1 MNLQHNKLWLAIGLG
16 VLSGPALAATI
27 DCTLTPANSVIWS
40 GETLQLAATCEG
52 GALDSITWLQGGQAI
67 ADAKNVVLSGDTS
80 KPIYFT
86 TTAGAAGDYVFT
98 VAGTPKDGAGNT
110 WGSSSAA
117 RVRVNAGAVAFGGT
131 TAPSASTPAVN
142 GECGDGLAGTTVTT
156 FPSNGTLCASGKSS
170 LVITGPNYMT
180 WSCLGQAGGVEAN
193 CYVTKGVVYTVSVT
207 NLNPSGGSYTINP
220 SGGQVGSGGSATVTA
235 TPTGTNVATISGCG
249 GTQSGNTFSI
259 ASVTQNCTVSVNF
272 GAQPVA
278 INGACGSSNGQT
290 LSSAPTSGLCST
302 GTASAVSTGSSYT
315 WSCAGSNG
323 GSTASCSATISTPPP
338 SSSGDPGMGGGLWVP
353 PNMPNR
359 TVADQSSSSMDVSY
373 VPGCLNGQFAKD
385 SSSACAAYSSYT
397 GTVSGTSEQRT
408 VTLGQGRQLVLRY
421 KTPSTITDKR
431 VIKVGA
437 WNGGNVVVNMKV
449 WLSTSPTAT
458 YDDVSESCR
467 AQATTAP
474 AINTASQ
481 DSITTTTTVWGKTT
495 STTANYCKLL
505 PNTTYYFGMEFPE
518 TVSGY
523 SARFQIDE
531 MQADFLK

>member
-52 GALDSITWLQGGQAI
+52 GALDSITWRQGEQAI
-67 ADAKNVVLSGDTS
+67 ADAENVVLSGDTS

-98 VAGTPKDGAGNT
+98 VEGIPKAGAGNT

-131 TAPSASTPAVN
+131 TAPSESTSAVN
-142 GECGDGLAGTTVTT
+142 GVCGTVPGTTVTT

-193 CYVTKGVVYTVSVT
+193 CYVNKGVVYTVSVT
-207 NLNPSGGSYTINP
+207 NTNPSGGSYTINP
-220 SGGQVGSGGSATVTA
+220 SSGQVGSGGTVTVTA
-235 TPTGTNVATISGCG
+235 APTGSNVATISGCG
-249 GTQSGNTFSI
+249 GTQSGNTFNI
-259 ASVTQNCTVSVNF
+259 ASVTQNCTVSVVF
-272 GAQPVA
+272 GTQPAA
-278 INGACGSSNGQT
+278 INGACGTANGQT
-290 LSSAPTSGLCST
+290 FSSAPTANLCSA
-302 GTASAVSTGSSYT
+302 GTASAVATASSYT
-315 WSCAGSNG
+315 WSCTGLYG
-323 GSTASCSATISTPPP
+323 GSTAQDCSATISTLPP
-338 SSSGDPGMGGGLWVP
+338 SSSDDPGMGGGLWVP

-373 VPGCLNGQFAKD
+373 IPGCLNGQFAKD
-385 SSSACAAYSSYT
+385 SSSACAKLDSYT
-397 GTVSGTSEQRT
+397 GTVSSTSEQRT
-408 VTLGQGRQLVLRY
+408 VTLGQSRQLVLRY
-421 KTPSTITDKR
+421 RTPSTITDKR
-431 VIKVGA
+431 AIKLGA
-437 WNGGNVVVNMKV
+437 WNGGNVVVNMKI
-449 WLSTSPTAT
+449 WLSTSPIAT
-458 YDDVSESCR
+458 YDEVSEFCR
-467 AQATTAP
+467 VQATTAP
-474 AINTASQ
+474 TINTASQ

-495 STTANYCKLL
+495 TTTANYCKLL
-505 PNTTYYFGMEFPE
+505 PNRTYYFGIEFPE
-518 TVSGY
+518 TVSGPG
-523 SARFQIDE
+523 ARFQVDE

>member
-1 MNLQHNKLWLAIGLG
+1 MKLQHNKLWLAIGLG
-16 VLSGPALAATI
+16 VLSAPALAATI
-27 DCTLTPANSVIWS
+27 ECTLTPANSVIWS
-40 GETLQLAATCEG
+40 GETLQLAASCEG
-52 GALDSITWLQGGQAI
+52 GALEKIVWQEGANKASVATVDLW
-67 ADAKNVVLSGDTS
+67 GDTS
-80 KPIYFT
+80 KPIHFT
-86 TTAGAAGDYVFT
+86 MPVTAPGNYVFT
-98 VAGTPKDGAGNT
+98 VTGTPAGSGNT
-110 WGSSSAA
+110 WGSSSEA
-117 RVRVNAGAVAFGGT
+117 RVTVKGGAVT
-131 TAPSASTPAVN
+131 LTNQTAPAAPSNAAN
-142 GECGDGLAGTTVTT
+142 GACGTVSGTTVTT
-156 FPSNGTLCASGKSS
+156 FPSNGTLCAAGKSS

-193 CYVTKGVVYTVSVT
+193 CYVTKGVVYTVSV
-207 NLNPSGGSYTINP
+207 NNQNPSGGSYSLDP
-220 SGGQVGSGGSATVTA
+220 YSGQVGSGGSATVTA
-235 TPTGTNVATISGCG
+235 IPTGTNVATISGCS

-259 ASVTQNCTVSVNF
+259 ASVTQNCTVNVNF
-272 GAQPVA
+272 GAQPA
-278 INGACGSSNGQT
+278 PINGACGASNGQT
-290 LSSAPTSGLCST
+290 LSSTPTSGLCST
-302 GTASAVSTGSSYT
+302 GTASGVSTGSGSYT

-323 GSTASCSATISTPPP
+323 GSTASCSATINAPV
-338 SSSGDPGMGGGLWVP
+338 SSGDDPGMGGGLWVP

-385 SSSACAAYSSYT
+385 SSSACAANSSYT

-523 SARFQIDE
+523 NARFQIDE